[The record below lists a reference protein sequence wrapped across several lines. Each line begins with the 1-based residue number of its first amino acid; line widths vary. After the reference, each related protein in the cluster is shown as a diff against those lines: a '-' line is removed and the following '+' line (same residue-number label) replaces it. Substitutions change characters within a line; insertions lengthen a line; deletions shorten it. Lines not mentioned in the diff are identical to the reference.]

1 MKCDK
6 HTMLLYAVT
15 DRAWV
20 GEQTLYQQVESA
32 LKGGATCVQL
42 REKQLGDADFLQE
55 AIQIHALCQ
64 QYGVPLFINDNVDVA
79 VKCHA
84 EGIHVGQDD
93 MAAAQVR
100 QRVGDGVM
108 IGVSA
113 HTVQEALDAVAH
125 GADYL
130 GVGAAFSTHT
140 KTDVDVLPEGRLKE
154 ICDSVDVPVVAIGG
168 IHKDNI
174 LKLKGSGAD
183 GVALARQEKPDA
195 VLMDIHMP
203 GKNGLQTT
211 AEIRQIPGLATLPII
226 ALTASALEGN
236 RERLLY
242 STLPAGRRVFHLD
255 FDGAGRLE
263 RVEQVLTLARFSG
276 VALNTWTQADV
287 ERTFGPPMLVERVAR
302 FDGDIWTYRFMDDY
316 EPRMAHI
323 HIDRAGTV
331 RQLVFSDDQPPG
343 DDRDL

>member
-42 REKQLGDADFLQE
+42 REKHLDDADFLQE
-55 AIQIHALCQ
+55 CQ

-93 MAAAQVR
+93 MAAAKVR
-100 QRVGDGVM
+100 ERVGEDMM

-125 GADYL
+125 GADCL
-130 GVGAAFSTHT
+130 GVGAAFATHT
-140 KTDVDVLPEGRLKE
+140 KEDVNVLPRQTLID
-154 ICDSVDVPVVAIGG
+154 ICNAVDVPVVAIGG

-174 LKLKGSGAD
+174 LQLRGTGVD
-183 GVALARQEKPDA
+183 GVALVSAIFGAK
-195 VLMDIHMP
+195 DIE
-203 GKNGLQTT
+203 
-211 AEIRQIPGLATLPII
+211 AECRELKALSEQI
-226 ALTASALEGN
+226 
-236 RERLLY
+236 
-242 STLPAGRRVFHLD
+242 
-255 FDGAGRLE
+255 
-263 RVEQVLTLARFSG
+263 VE
-276 VALNTWTQADV
+276 
-287 ERTFGPPMLVERVAR
+287 
-302 FDGDIWTYRFMDDY
+302 
-316 EPRMAHI
+316 
-323 HIDRAGTV
+323 
-331 RQLVFSDDQPPG
+331 
-343 DDRDL
+343 